1 MKLDENVEDYNPT
14 NERRALIVFDNMTA
28 DMESN
33 KKLSPI
39 IIPSLKLVRI
49 MLETWNFVCYD
60 THISSLKKYTF

>member
-33 KKLSPI
+33 KKLSTI

-49 MLETWNFVCYD
+49 MLET
-60 THISSLKKYTF
+60 

>member
-1 MKLDENVEDYNPT
+1 MKLDENVGDYNPT

-49 MLETWNFVCYD
+49 MLET
-60 THISSLKKYTF
+60 